1 MEIFI
6 VFILTALLIILFI
19 YFNSKKIIKKT
30 QTKLN
35 IINTY
40 KTSLLEILDKYKDDK
55 DLQKKAKI
63 EFLKKVNQELAMNIF
78 FEKDELKIVLEE
90 LSKMELE

>member
-40 KTSLLEILDKYKDDK
+40 KTSLLGILDKYKDDK